1 MYRLELKIPP
11 AVLVL
16 LFAFAMWLVAKMTP
30 WTAVQIPF
38 KEWVALAL
46 WMAGVVLISTGIIA
60 FISVKTTAN
69 PLAPELSTSL
79 VTKGVYGLT
88 RNPMYT
94 GFLLLLAAWAAFL
107 ENIFPALSLPLF
119 VWYMNRFQIIPEEKV
134 LLSKFGEEY
143 AGYLKSVRR
152 WI

>member
-11 AVLVL
+11 AVLAL
-16 LFAFAMWLVAKMTP
+16 LFAFAVWLVAKMAP
-30 WTAVQIPF
+30 WAVVQIPG

-46 WMAGVVLISTGIIA
+46 WMAGLVLISAGIIA
-60 FISVKTTAN
+60 FISAKTTAN
-69 PLAPELSTSL
+69 PFTPESSTSL
-79 VTKGVYGLT
+79 VTRGVYRLT

-94 GFLLLLAAWAAFL
+94 GFLLMLAAWMVFL
-107 ENIFPALSLPLF
+107 DNLLPVLLLPVF
-119 VWYMNRFQIIPEEKV
+119 VLYMNRFQIIPEEKV

>member
-16 LFAFAMWLVAKMTP
+16 LFAFVMWLVSKMAP
-30 WTAVQIPF
+30 WTVVQIPG

-46 WMAGVVLISTGIIA
+46 WMAGAVLISAGIIVFFSA
-60 FISVKTTAN
+60 KTTAN

-79 VTKGVYGLT
+79 VTKGVYGLS
-88 RNPMYT
+88 RNPMYA
-94 GFLLLLAAWAAFL
+94 GFLLMLAAWAVFL
-107 ENIFPALSLPLF
+107 ENLLPVLLLPVF
-119 VWYMNRFQIIPEEKV
+119 VLYMNRFQIIPEEKI

-152 WI
+152 WM